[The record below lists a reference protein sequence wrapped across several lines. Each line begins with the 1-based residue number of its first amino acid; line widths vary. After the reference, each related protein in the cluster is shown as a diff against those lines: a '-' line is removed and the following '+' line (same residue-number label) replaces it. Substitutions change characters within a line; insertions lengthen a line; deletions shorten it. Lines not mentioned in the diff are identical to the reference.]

1 MPLHT
6 GKRVDLRR
14 GHAPCPVPSLARLAL
29 WPCPA
34 GPNSLPAQTHSPNP
48 SPAAPGAGQTPQ
60 ARAPDRRKFPVNL
73 KQKQGQR
80 WAWWTPGLCLQPRPG
95 PQSSHVGSAGL
106 SLPTGVHSLRPS
118 CHFSSVRTGETRSM
132 GGGAGTQHKRREHG
146 VQALPPHNCPDS
158 PCHTRVAGRAGTGPP
173 SGLLLRAPTLSVSTA
188 SQPTPGLRPLLPRLC
203 RAPTSGPWHCWELC
217 VFGTRRWCPPL
228 WRWGVVLWMVG
239 GRRAVRADG
248 EWGLLCA
255 GLYLPG
261 FLRWSRVTVYSG
273 GKKLSPPL
281 LGSPSRCNN

>member
-95 PQSSHVGSAGL
+95 PQSSRVGSAGL

-132 GGGAGTQHKRREHG
+132 GVGRGEEPSTRGENMEFRPCHPTTALTRPATRAWPDARGLALPLGFCSGPPPSASPPPPSPRLASGPCCPDCAGPPPPACGTAGNFASLGRDDGAHPSGGGVSSCGWLGGAGQ
-146 VQALPPHNCPDS
+146 
-158 PCHTRVAGRAGTGPP
+158 
-173 SGLLLRAPTLSVSTA
+173 
-188 SQPTPGLRPLLPRLC
+188 
-203 RAPTSGPWHCWELC
+203 
-217 VFGTRRWCPPL
+217 
-228 WRWGVVLWMVG
+228 
-239 GRRAVRADG
+239 
-248 EWGLLCA
+248 
-255 GLYLPG
+255 
-261 FLRWSRVTVYSG
+261 
-273 GKKLSPPL
+273 
-281 LGSPSRCNN
+281 